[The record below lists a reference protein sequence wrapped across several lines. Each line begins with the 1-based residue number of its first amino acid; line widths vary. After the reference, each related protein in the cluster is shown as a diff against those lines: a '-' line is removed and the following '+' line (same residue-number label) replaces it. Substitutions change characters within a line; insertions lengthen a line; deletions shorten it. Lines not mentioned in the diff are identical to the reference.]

1 MMTLATLFLASAERT
16 PAATALVDEA
26 TSLTYLELAA
36 RVRRMSD
43 ALRTLGVSSLGRVA
57 ILLEKSVD
65 AAAMILA
72 VADAGA
78 ICVPVNPKLKA
89 DQVGHILADSGAE
102 ILVCSS
108 HRLASLG
115 ALPATLEHVLV
126 LDDGEAESSVAVT
139 ALASLRGVD
148 APATPRHRRIDSD
161 PAAILY
167 TSGST
172 GAPKGVVVTHRNL
185 VVGCQSV
192 VEYLEL
198 TREDTILA
206 LLPLSFDAGLSQL
219 STGLAVG
226 AKVVLHTPLRPQA
239 VAQAI
244 MRHRVTAITAVPPL
258 WSLVAE
264 ADWTDVDTRSVRL
277 IANTGG
283 HMNGPLLARLRAIFT
298 QAQPFLMYGLTEAF
312 RSTYLDPAE
321 VKRRP
326 DSIGKAIPNAEILVL
341 REDGTPCDAGEPGE
355 LVHRGPLVTLGYWN
369 APERSAQRFKPHAS
383 PLATGLTPEM
393 AVWSGDIVRRDE
405 EGFLYFIGRRDEML
419 KASGYRISP
428 TEIES
433 VVAAAP
439 GVREV
444 IAMGKPAGDVGDALF
459 AIVVPFGPDF
469 SPALVDAHCE
479 RTLPRYMVP
488 SVVVVD
494 ALPRSPNGKIDRSAL
509 RALLPEVQS

>member
-1 MMTLATLFLASAERT
+1 MMSLATLFFASTERT
-16 PAATALVDEA
+16 PGAPALVDEA
-26 TSLTYLELAA
+26 TSLSYAELGA

-43 ALRTLGVSSLGRVA
+43 ALRALEVSSLGRVA

-72 VADAGA
+72 VVDAGA
-78 ICVPVNPKLKA
+78 IFVPVNPKLKA
-89 DQVGHILADSGAE
+89 EQIGHILADSGAE

-108 HRLASLG
+108 HRLATLG
-115 ALPATLEHVLV
+115 ALPATLRRALV
-126 LDDGEAESSVAVT
+126 LDDGPEDATLPAT
-139 ALASLRGVD
+139 TLASLRGADTARV
-148 APATPRHRRIDSD
+148 PRHRRIDSD

-172 GAPKGVVVTHRNL
+172 GAPKGVTVTHRNL

-226 AKVVLHTPLRPQA
+226 AKVVLHTPLRPQSI
-239 VAQAI
+239 AQAI
-244 MRHRVTAITAVPPL
+244 ARHRVTAITAVPPL

-264 ADWTDVDTRSVRL
+264 ADWTDVDARGVRL

-298 QAQPFLMYGLTEAF
+298 QAEPFLMYGLTEAF

-321 VKRRP
+321 VRRRP

-341 REDGTPCDAGEPGE
+341 REDGTPCDPGEPGE

-369 APERSAQRFKPHAS
+369 APERTAQRFKPHAS
-383 PLATGLTPEM
+383 TLATGLAPEM

-419 KASGYRISP
+419 KTSGYRISP

-444 IAMGKPAGDVGDALF
+444 IAMGRPAGDIGDALF

-488 SVVVVD
+488 SLVVVD
-494 ALPRSPNGKIDRSAL
+494 ELPRSPNGKIDRAAL
-509 RALLPEVQS
+509 RTLLPEVRS